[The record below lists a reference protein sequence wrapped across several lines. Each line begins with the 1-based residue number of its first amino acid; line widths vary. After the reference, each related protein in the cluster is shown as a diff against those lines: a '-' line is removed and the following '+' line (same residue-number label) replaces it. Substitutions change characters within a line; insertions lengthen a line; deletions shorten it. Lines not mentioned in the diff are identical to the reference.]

1 MSHVTIVTDS
11 AGDIPVDIAAELDIV
26 VVPLSIRFGE
36 EEFTDCVDLTPAE
49 FWAKCASSDK
59 LPETAAP
66 SPGAFAEA
74 FEAARAAGA
83 PGVVCL
89 TISGELSGTYQSA
102 LTAAESIEDF
112 DVVVIDT
119 RAVTMAEGFLTIVAA
134 EAAASG
140 ASVAEIVAIVNE
152 NLDRVGVVG
161 SLDTLEHLKKGGRV
175 GGAQAL
181 LGSMLSIKPLLE
193 LKDGKVAEAGRQR
206 TRAKAISHL
215 AKVVTEAGPYAR
227 LAVAPGSAPDVDTLV
242 AKLADVECD
251 TPMVVTEIGSVVGTH
266 GGPGIIG
273 ICWLRRP

>member
-89 TISGELSGTYQSA
+89 TNSGELSGTYQSA

-227 LAVAPGSAPDVDTLV
+227 LAVAHGSAPDVDTLV

>member
-161 SLDTLEHLKKGGRV
+161 SLDTLEHLQKGGRV

-227 LAVAPGSAPDVDTLV
+227 LAVAHGSAPDVDTLV

>member
-1 MSHVTIVTDS
+1 MSNVTIVTDS
-11 AGDIPVDIAAELDIV
+11 AGDIPVDIAADLGIV

-36 EEFTDCVDLTPAE
+36 EEYTDCVDLTPAE
-49 FWAKCASSDK
+49 CWAKCASSDK

-74 FEAARAAGA
+74 FEAARSAGA

-102 LTAAESIEDF
+102 LTAAESIDGFE
-112 DVVVIDT
+112 VVVIDT
-119 RAVTMAEGFLTIVAA
+119 RAVTMAEGLLTIVAA

-140 ASVAEIVAIVNE
+140 ASVADIVALVGE

-193 LKDGKVAEAGRQR
+193 LKDGRVAEAGRQR

-227 LAVAPGSAPDVDTLV
+227 IAVAHGSAPDVDTLL

-251 TPMVVTEIGSVVGTH
+251 TPMIVTEIGSVVGTH

>member
-161 SLDTLEHLKKGGRV
+161 SLDTLEHLKTGGRV

-227 LAVAPGSAPDVDTLV
+227 LAVAHGSAPDVDTLV

>member
-227 LAVAPGSAPDVDTLV
+227 LAVAHGSAPDVDTLV

>member
-1 MSHVTIVTDS
+1 MPIRE
-11 AGDIPVDIAAELDIV
+11 A
-26 VVPLSIRFGE
+26 RFGE

-227 LAVAPGSAPDVDTLV
+227 LAVAHGSAPDVDTLV